1 VVLGS
6 STTNTTTTA
15 PAQVLGEELA
25 RTGVEQQRK
34 MLAALA
40 LVFIGIVMLATAKR
54 LEFALA
60 TSSAA
65 APEKRSNPQHAASM
79 SGVSRA
85 GLSVAVAAAALI
97 SWARRS

>member
-1 VVLGS
+1 
-6 STTNTTTTA
+6 
-15 PAQVLGEELA
+15 
-25 RTGVEQQRK
+25 

-60 TSSAA
+60 TSPAA
-65 APEKRSNPQHAASM
+65 APQKHNTPQHAASM

-97 SWARRS
+97 SWARRR